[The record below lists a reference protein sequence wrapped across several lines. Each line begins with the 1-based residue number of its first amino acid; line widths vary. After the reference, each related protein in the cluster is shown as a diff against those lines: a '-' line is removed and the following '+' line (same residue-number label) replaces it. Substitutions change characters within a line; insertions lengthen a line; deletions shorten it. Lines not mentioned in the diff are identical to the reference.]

1 MKLHAKKLLD
11 EINEYITDEELSDI
25 FGVTV
30 KLDYMVGPVGLA
42 PEETGWFDGIKE
54 SGTYQA
60 KAQRYNKHISPKVA
74 LLSVLNNEVQK
85 YKAITN
91 EIRIYVYVFTQE
103 TLEAGTEVDDSTANT
118 FQTKILTEDIHQ
130 TLFRYGVSCKLLVN
144 YANK

>member
-1 MKLHAKKLLD
+1 MRLHAEKLLD

-60 KAQRYNKHISPKVA
+60 KAQRHNKHISPKVA

-85 YKAITN
+85 YKDITN

-103 TLEAGTEVDDSTANT
+103 TLEAGTEISNDNDLDNFDKVLTA
-118 FQTKILTEDIHQ
+118 DIAR
-130 TLFRYGVSCKLLVN
+130 TLFRYGIMYKLKCKE
-144 YANK
+144 